1 MIQNGDGQIERM
13 VEELTADMAEAAEV
27 LSRRKISLA
36 AALYLCNVVLLPQAL
51 YRLKLSHATSEQ
63 VDRVQAAVRRV
74 VARKARLT
82 AAHSDVLFG
91 GYMGCG
97 WRRWRDEVG
106 IERIKIIA
114 MAWEEW
120 DTTFARVMRGAVAQ
134 MQEEHGRVP
143 MVFQGAYVGGNE
155 RIAETWLGQAWR
167 WMSQVRLTMKLRGV
181 SAVVSEADPLICS
194 AFNTADDRARSRAA
208 CARFRVRRRSDMMC
222 YDGEQVRPEAAVGG
236 EWERADGG
244 KWAGWACAVRQ
255 RLVYEKMLP
264 VAMPVPAVEV
274 GVTLAFKDA
283 AARRKQLLGMG

>member
-74 VARKARLT
+74 VARKAKLT

-106 IERIKIIA
+106 IERVKIIA

-120 DTTFARVMRGAVAQ
+120 DTTFARVMRGAVRRTDA
-134 MQEEHGRVP
+134 G
-143 MVFQGAYVGGNE
+143 GA
-155 RIAETWLGQAWR
+155 
-167 WMSQVRLTMKLRGV
+167 
-181 SAVVSEADPLICS
+181 
-194 AFNTADDRARSRAA
+194 RAGAPKIYI
-208 CARFRVRRRSDMMC
+208 F
-222 YDGEQVRPEAAVGG
+222 G
-236 EWERADGG
+236 
-244 KWAGWACAVRQ
+244 
-255 RLVYEKMLP
+255 
-264 VAMPVPAVEV
+264 
-274 GVTLAFKDA
+274 
-283 AARRKQLLGMG
+283 KQLFSPPRRAPGALVLILGMGGAQQARLVNIAPS